1 MDGFTKAAAA
11 ALITAVLCLVLSKQ
25 GKDTA
30 ILLTLLACVT
40 ILTVAM
46 GYLQTVTDFISTL
59 DALVDLEGD
68 YFRILLKI
76 TGIGLLSE
84 TASMICAD
92 AGNGALAKALQILS
106 TIFILCLSIPL
117 LQQLLDLIRKILEG
131 L

>member
-84 TASMICAD
+84 TASMVCTD

>member
-1 MDGFTKAAAA
+1 MDGFLKAAAA

-30 ILLTLLACVT
+30 ILLTLLVCAA

-46 GYLQTVTDFISTL
+46 GYLRTVTDFISTL

-68 YFRILLKI
+68 HFRILLKI

-92 AGNGALAKALQILS
+92 AGNGALGKALQILS
-106 TIFILCLSIPL
+106 TVLILCLSIPL
-117 LQQLLDLIRKILEG
+117 LQQLLDLIRGILEG

>member
-84 TASMICAD
+84 TASMVCAD